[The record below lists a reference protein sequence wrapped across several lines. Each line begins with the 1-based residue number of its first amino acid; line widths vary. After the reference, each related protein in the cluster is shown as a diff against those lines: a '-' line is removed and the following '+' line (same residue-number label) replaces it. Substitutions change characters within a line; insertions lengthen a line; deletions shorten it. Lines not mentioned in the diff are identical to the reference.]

1 MVGVWGLWGRLGV
14 LLGPSW
20 ALLGPSWGP
29 LGTLLE
35 PSWALLGR
43 FWGHLGA
50 DMPVAWQFAPV
61 SAHVQNHQKTIVNIA
76 FLGPRVSQDGPKLGQ
91 VRPSWA

>member
-1 MVGVWGLWGRLGV
+1 MGTSWGFLGAILGTLGA

-20 ALLGPSWGP
+20 SHLGSFGALLGPSWGRHD
-29 LGTLLE
+29 GCVAVFTGKCAYAKTL
-35 PSWALLGR
+35 
-43 FWGHLGA
+43 
-50 DMPVAWQFAPV
+50 
-61 SAHVQNHQKTIVNIA
+61 KTIINIA